1 MRKSVHVLTRGLLI
15 GGESRTIEANQVS
28 CSTRSMLIEGDSKV
42 RDQSVDEHR
51 AEVLIDL

>member
-42 RDQSVDEHR
+42 RDQSVEHR
-51 AEVLIDL
+51 AEVLINL